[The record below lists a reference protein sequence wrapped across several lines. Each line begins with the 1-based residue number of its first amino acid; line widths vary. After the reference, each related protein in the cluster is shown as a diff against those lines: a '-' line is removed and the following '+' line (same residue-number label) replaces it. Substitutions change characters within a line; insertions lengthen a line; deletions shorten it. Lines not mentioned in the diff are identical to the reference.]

1 MLPVHAL
8 LSAFLTF
15 QTPAPAAK
23 PPAQAETSTPD
34 QSAGA
39 AERAASSAERAAAAA
54 ERAAE
59 ANARMAEAIEQ
70 LAKGIARTA
79 PPAETPP
86 AETPPPETAAEKKA
100 EAKAEAK
107 KDVWDVTVGLGL
119 IFITGNASTVT
130 FNGLATAERK
140 TEHWI
145 YSVKATGVYGESRPP
160 GVAGEEAQVSS
171 VTALGAA
178 MQLRGDRRFTEKV
191 SGYILGSGETDH
203 VKSTEFRGA
212 GEAGLGI
219 IWWDEKRKDGGD
231 SFLRTDVAFRYAR
244 EMRFQ
249 YYPTRVDVPDVSLG
263 GPRFGAAFR
272 YSLNKDI
279 AFLEE
284 LSVLPSLIEGSR
296 LLVSNQTQLNVKLT
310 QALAVSTTFLLQYD
324 GEPAPGRLP
333 TDTSLSVSLA
343 VTF

>member
-1 MLPVHAL
+1 MLPVHTL

-15 QTPAPAAK
+15 QAPAAAQ
-23 PPAQAETSTPD
+23 PSTPAQAPASEQTTS
-34 QSAGA
+34 A
-39 AERAASSAERAAAAA
+39 AERAAVSAERAAAAA
-54 ERAAE
+54 ERSAE
-59 ANARMAEAIEQ
+59 ANARMAEAIKL
-70 LAKGIARTA
+70 LAEGIARTA
-79 PPAETPP
+79 PAAEQPATPETP
-86 AETPPPETAAEKKA
+86 AEKK
-100 EAKAEAK
+100 EEAK

-160 GVAGEEAQVSS
+160 GVAGEVAPESQVN
-171 VTALGAA
+171 ALAA
-178 MQLRGDRRFTEKV
+178 ALQIRGDRRFTEKV
-191 SGYILGSGETDH
+191 SGYLLASGDTDH
-203 VKSTEFRGA
+203 VKSIEFRGA
-212 GEAGLGI
+212 GEAGVGI

-231 SFLRTDVAFRYAR
+231 AFLRTDLAFRYAR
-244 EMRFQ
+244 ELRFQ
-249 YYPTRVDVPDVSLG
+249 YYPTRMDIPDVSLG

-272 YSLNKDI
+272 YGITKDV

-296 LLVSNQTQLNVKLT
+296 LLVNNQTQLNVKLT
-310 QALAVSTTFLLQYD
+310 KALAISTTFLLQYD
-324 GEPAPGRLP
+324 SEPAEGKVP

>member
-23 PPAQAETSTPD
+23 PQAPAQATTPE
-34 QSAGA
+34 QSAEA

-70 LAKGIARTA
+70 LAKGLARTV
-79 PPAETPP
+79 PP
-86 AETPPPETAAEKKA
+86 AETPPPETPAEKKA
-100 EAKAEAK
+100 EEK

-145 YSVKATGVYGESRPP
+145 YSVKATGVYGESRAP
-160 GVAGEEAQVSS
+160 GVAGEEQPAST

-178 MQLRGDRRFTEKV
+178 AQLRGDRRFTEKV
-191 SGYILGSGETDH
+191 SGYLLASGDTDH
-203 VKSTEFRGA
+203 VKSIEFRGA
-212 GEAGLGI
+212 GEAGIGV

-231 SFLRTDVAFRYAR
+231 SFLRTDLAFRYAR
-244 EMRFQ
+244 ELRFQ
-249 YYPTRVDVPDVSLG
+249 YYPTRTDVPDVSLG

-272 YSLNKDI
+272 YSLTKDV

-296 LLVSNQTQLNVKLT
+296 LLANSQTQLNVKLT

-324 GEPAPGRLP
+324 SQPAPGRVP
-333 TDTSLSVSLA
+333 TDTSLAVSVA

>member
-1 MLPVHAL
+1 MLPAHAL

-23 PPAQAETSTPD
+23 PPAQAEATTPD
-34 QSAGA
+34 SSAAA

-79 PPAETPP
+79 NPAE
-86 AETPPPETAAEKKA
+86 PPPEAPETPAEKKA

-107 KDVWDVTVGLGL
+107 KDVWDVTVGMGL

-160 GVAGEEAQVSS
+160 GVAGEVDQPVSS

-178 MQLRGDRRFTEKV
+178 MQLRGDRRFTDKV
-191 SGYILGSGETDH
+191 SGYLLGSGDTDH
-203 VKSTEFRGA
+203 VKSIEFRGA
-212 GEAGLGI
+212 GEAGIGV
-219 IWWDEKRKDGGD
+219 IWWDEKRKDGGEA
-231 SFLRTDVAFRYAR
+231 FLRTDVAFRYAR
-244 EMRFQ
+244 ELRFQ
-249 YYPTRVDVPDVSLG
+249 YYPTRTDVPDVSLG
-263 GPRFGAAFR
+263 GPRFGVAFR
-272 YSLNKDI
+272 YGLNKDV

-284 LSVLPSLIEGSR
+284 FSVLPSLIEGSR
-296 LLVSNQTQLNVKLT
+296 LLANSQTQLNVKLT
-310 QALAVSTTFLLQYD
+310 QTLAVSTTFLLQYD
-324 GEPAPGRLP
+324 SEPAPGKVP
-333 TDTSLSVSLA
+333 TDTSLAVSVA

>member
-1 MLPVHAL
+1 MLPAHAL

-15 QTPAPAAK
+15 QTPAAAQ
-23 PPAQAETSTPD
+23 PTMPAQATTPE
-34 QSAGA
+34 QSAAA

-59 ANARMAEAIEQ
+59 ANARMAEAIER
-70 LAKGIARTA
+70 LAQGIARTA
-79 PPAETPP
+79 PPAESTP
-86 AETPPPETAAEKKA
+86 AAPETTAEKKE
-100 EAKAEAK
+100 EAR

-140 TEHWI
+140 SEHWI

-160 GVAGEEAQVSS
+160 GVAGEVAPLSQ

-178 MQLRGDRRFTEKV
+178 MQLRADRRFTEKV
-191 SGYILGSGETDH
+191 SGYLLGSGDTDH
-203 VKSTEFRGA
+203 VKSIEFRGA
-212 GEAGLGI
+212 GEAGIGV
-219 IWWDEKRKDGGD
+219 IWWDEKRKDGGEA
-231 SFLRTDVAFRYAR
+231 FLRTDLAFRYAR

-249 YYPTRVDVPDVSLG
+249 YYPTRTDVPDVSLG

-272 YSLNKDI
+272 YGINKDV

-296 LLVSNQTQLNVKLT
+296 LLANSQTQLNVKLT
-310 QALAVSTTFLLQYD
+310 KTLAVSTTFLLQYD
-324 GEPAPGRLP
+324 SEPAPGKVS
-333 TDTSLSVSLA
+333 TDTSLSVSVA